1 MTRILDRAFDTM
13 PLVTVPL
20 MFEIGQIRTKAWRAK
35 NKDKVNEQA
44 QRYRAKHPD
53 NVRAIKQRYRAAH
66 LDEVREQDA
75 AAARKRRAD
84 PEGNRRR
91 IAAFKARKEAE
102 RVQLAGRPRP
112 LTCELCGAPGKTVF
126 DHCHAQGHFRGWLCQ
141 RCNRVLGSV
150 SDDASLLRRMAAY
163 LELNNG
169 QTVDKSTQ
177 QDEVV
182 KLRASGEG

>member
-1 MTRILDRAFDTM
+1 MTSNYET
-13 PLVTVPL
+13 
-20 MFEIGQIRTKAWRAK
+20 TKSWRAQ

-44 QRYRAKHPD
+44 RRYRAKHPD
-53 NVRAIKQRYRAAH
+53 KVQAIKQRFRAAH

-112 LTCELCGAPGKTVF
+112 LACELCGAPGKTVF
-126 DHCHAQGHFRGWLCQ
+126 DHCHAKGHFRGWLCQ

-150 SDDASLLRRMAAY
+150 EDNPPLLRHMAAY

-169 QTVDKSTQ
+169 ETLSGTTE
-177 QDEVV
+177 QDAEFQ
-182 KLRASGEG
+182 LRVAGERNG